1 MTAPPD
7 DAPARTTRND
17 GLPHIIVS
25 GLDNLG
31 RRTIEE
37 LRLGD
42 EPVVGI
48 AATADEG
55 EGLVR
60 EDVDVVIGDHRRER
74 VLREAGV
81 LEASSLVLTR
91 DDDLGNLHA
100 ALLARELNPALRLV
114 IRVFDAQIAERLPDL
129 IDNAVALSSSA
140 LAAPGFVAAAL
151 EGEGGEQFTMAGRR
165 FVVRL
170 AGDGDTPGLAPHAHL
185 SDRTVAV
192 IHRDRSVDLLPAP
205 GGGGEGSPVVLE
217 AHDPATLVRLEQAD
231 ERNIL
236 LRLRDRLASPDRR
249 LVRLGGVLIG
259 LALLSAVV
267 FELTVGLSP
276 LDAVSW
282 AIGLLTGAGTGFA
295 GVDEAAAPAALKVY
309 GILLSLIGA
318 ALVGVVYALI
328 TDAVIGARLL
338 ATLGQRPIPRSIRD
352 HVIVCG
358 LGSIGYRV
366 ALGIREHG
374 VKVVVVEPDESGRFV
389 AAARALGIPVV
400 IGDARQAEVLDRV
413 GVDRCRAICAVTSDD
428 LVNLTSALNARAL
441 RADLRVVLRL
451 FDPELAL
458 RAQRGL
464 SIRFTRSVSHLA
476 APAFAAAAIGSAVEA
491 SIPVGDKRVL
501 LFSRV
506 RAAEESPLSRLP
518 ISSLDEPGDVAVLGV
533 QRDGQEAEWTP
544 AATRTAS
551 ADTDVLVVASRRGL
565 AHLLELSRFH
575 GPD

>member
-1 MTAPPD
+1 MTTPPE
-7 DAPARTTRND
+7 PAAASIAND

-42 EPVVGI
+42 EPVVAI
-48 AATADEG
+48 AADEDEG

-60 EDVDVVIGDHRRER
+60 PDVHVVIGDHKRER

-81 LEASSLVLTR
+81 SEASSLVLTR

-100 ALLARELNPALRLV
+100 ALLARELNPSIRLV

-151 EGEGGEQFTMAGRR
+151 EGEGGEQFTLAGRQ

-170 AGDGDTPGLAPHAHL
+170 ATDHDAPDVAPHDHL
-185 SDRTVAV
+185 DRRTVAV
-192 IHRDRSVDLLPAP
+192 IHDDRTVELLPAP
-205 GGGGEGSPVVLE
+205 GATTAGTPVLLE
-217 AHDPATLVRLEQAD
+217 AHDPTTLARLEQHD
-231 ERNIL
+231 ERSAVQ
-236 LRLRDRLASPDRR
+236 RLRDRLASPDRR
-249 LVRLGGVLIG
+249 LVRLGGILAVL
-259 LALLSAVV
+259 AVVSAVL
-267 FELTVGLSP
+267 FELTVGLTP
-276 LDAVSW
+276 VRAASW
-282 AIGLLTGAGTGFA
+282 AIGLLTGSGTGFS
-295 GVDEAAAPAALKVY
+295 GVDEAATPDILKGY

-318 ALVGVVYALI
+318 ALVGVIYALI
-328 TDAVIGARLL
+328 TDAIIGARLL
-338 ATLGQRPIPRSIRD
+338 ATLGRRPVPASIRD

-366 ALGIREHG
+366 ALGIRERG
-374 VKVVVVEPDESGRFV
+374 VKVVVVEPDENGRFV

-400 IGDARQAEVLDRV
+400 VGDARQAEVLTRV
-413 GVDRCRAICAVTSDD
+413 GLERCRAICTVTSDD
-428 LVNLTSALNARAL
+428 LINLTAALNARAI
-441 RADLRVVLRL
+441 RPDLRVVLRL

-458 RAQRGL
+458 RAQHGL

-476 APAFAAAAIGSAVEA
+476 APAFAAAAIGSQVEA

-501 LFSRV
+501 LFARI
-506 RAAEESPLSRLP
+506 RAAPGSPLARLP
-518 ISSLDEPGDVAVLGV
+518 ISTLAEPGDVTVLGV
-533 QRDGQEAEWTP
+533 QADGSP
-544 AATRTAS
+544 ADWAADGTRHAN
-551 ADTDVLVVASRRGL
+551 ADTDVFVVASRQGL
-565 AHLLELSRFH
+565 AHLLELSRNH